1 MTRALRTGGASL
13 ALLLLSV
20 TVASAQDARPTPAA
34 PAPAPAP
41 AGRDA
46 LQQAY
51 QKEYTFLVNEEAS
64 LTQRLAEVEG
74 DHARRVGAATTELAA
89 LEERLRALQLE
100 LEAERARAAK
110 LDEQAATLDD
120 GATALEAVLA
130 QAEAVLPHD
139 ATPAA
144 GDDPAQRLA
153 AVDGA
158 FGQVAGLL
166 RARSS
171 VRTEKGTFFLADGKQ
186 AEGDLVWVGAIGILG
201 ASPQAAGTLAPAGGG
216 ALQLWTG
223 NDPVRCA
230 ALARSA
236 AQGDALPV
244 LPLYLYESLDKPAD
258 RPIEASFREYL
269 RRGGDVAHVIVGL
282 GVVAMVLVLLRAVI
296 LARTTKDPAA
306 LLDAVAPLVAAGRLD
321 EALARCKATRGAAAR
336 VVEAMLPHLGA
347 GSEKLESAAQER
359 MVQEALRFER
369 FETAILVSAA
379 VAPLL
384 GLLGTVTGMIA
395 TFDIITIYGTGD
407 PKLLAGGISEAL
419 ITTELGLE
427 VAIPTL
433 LLGNLLS
440 SWTEGVR
447 ASMERAAL
455 RVSLLV
461 KRPGEEGA
469 A

>member
-1 MTRALRTGGASL
+1 
-13 ALLLLSV
+13 
-20 TVASAQDARPTPAA
+20 
-34 PAPAPAP
+34 
-41 AGRDA
+41 
-46 LQQAY
+46 
-51 QKEYTFLVNEEAS
+51 
-64 LTQRLAEVEG
+64 
-74 DHARRVGAATTELAA
+74 
-89 LEERLRALQLE
+89 
-100 LEAERARAAK
+100 
-110 LDEQAATLDD
+110 
-120 GATALEAVLA
+120 
-130 QAEAVLPHD
+130 
-139 ATPAA
+139 
-144 GDDPAQRLA
+144 
-153 AVDGA
+153 VD
-158 FGQVAGLL
+158 
-166 RARSS
+166 
-171 VRTEKGTFFLADGKQ
+171 
-186 AEGDLVWVGAIGILG
+186 
-201 ASPQAAGTLAPAGGG
+201 
-216 ALQLWTG
+216 
-223 NDPVRCA
+223 
-230 ALARSA
+230 
-236 AQGDALPV
+236 
-244 LPLYLYESLDKPAD
+244 
-258 RPIEASFREYL
+258 ASFREYL

-282 GVVAMVLVLLRAVI
+282 GVVALVLVLLRAVI

-336 VVEAMLPHLGA
+336 VVEAMLPFVCQGA

-455 RVSLLV
+455 RVSLFAQ
-461 KRPGEEGA
+461 KDEGA